1 MRIEAQ
7 ENVSMLQ
14 GSLLRRLRAIYDND
28 DLSSV
33 RSVRSGIESQQTV
46 LDYIDVTDEADEEVV
61 TVL

>member
-1 MRIEAQ
+1 
-7 ENVSMLQ
+7 MLQ